1 MFDRVVILGQE
12 AYFIYSGMDTS
23 GIHLFYVNL
32 FSYIVG
38 NQERE

>member
-12 AYFIYSGMDTS
+12 AYFIYSGMDLA
-23 GIHLFYVNL
+23 HLFYVNL